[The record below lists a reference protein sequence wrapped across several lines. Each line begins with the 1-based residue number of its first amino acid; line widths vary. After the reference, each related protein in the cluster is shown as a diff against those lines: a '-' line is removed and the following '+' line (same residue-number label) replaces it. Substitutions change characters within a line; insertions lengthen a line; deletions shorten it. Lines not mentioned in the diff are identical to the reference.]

1 MQQIRSKLMAA
12 MLAAFTLTGATA
24 AFAQGPG
31 RGGPNSN
38 RLDYLAGYLSLTDA
52 QKTQAQA
59 IFDAAKT
66 ASSSAQG
73 QLSGAQDALRAATKT
88 NSSDSELERLA
99 AAVGTIQGQLTGIQ
113 AKASAKFYALLTAEQ
128 KTKYDARSEH
138 GPRGPR

>member
-31 RGGPNSN
+31 RGAEFEPA
-38 RLDYLAGYLSLTDA
+38 RLSRWLLELDRRAED
-52 QKTQAQA
+52 
-59 IFDAAKT
+59 
-66 ASSSAQG
+66 
-73 QLSGAQDALRAATKT
+73 SGASHLRCGQDGLQQRSRPTLL
-88 NSSDSELERLA
+88 SSRRLARRHQNQQPDSELERLA